1 MFVEVKLSLM
11 GNRII
16 KARASKKINIDYT
29 KYVNSETGELLS
41 SELEGG
47 KMKIS
52 MTEEGKMII
61 MSSDNFIILDA
72 NTVKY
77 LDQVLSTS
85 EMGHIMK
92 MTIDLKTPLNLIYNG
107 AYPHSNKSLQDL
119 LGYTSESTFLKLIKK
134 LMNLGILYQIKGNIS
149 GSVRVVYMLN
159 PFLARKRKSLD
170 KEVFEVFRPLI

>member
-1 MFVEVKLSLM
+1 M
-11 GNRII
+11 GNKVI
-16 KARASKKINIDYT
+16 KARVNKSVSIDYT
-29 KYVNSETGELLS
+29 KYVNAETGELLS

-47 KMKIS
+47 KMKIT

-92 MTIDLKTPLNLIYNG
+92 MTVDLKTPLNLIYNG

>member
-1 MFVEVKLSLM
+1 M
-11 GNRII
+11 GNII
-16 KARASKKINIDYT
+16 LKPKVNKKISIDYT

-47 KMKIS
+47 KMKIT

-72 NTVKY
+72 NTVRY
-77 LDQVLSTS
+77 LEDVLSAS
-85 EMGHIMK
+85 EMGHVVK
-92 MTIDLKTPLNLIYNG
+92 MTVDLKTPLNLIYNG
-107 AYPHSNKSLQDL
+107 PYPHSNKSLQEL
-119 LGYTSESTFLKLIKK
+119 LGYTSESTFLKLIRK
-134 LMNLGILYQIKGNIS
+134 LMKLGILYQIKGNIS

-170 KEVFEVFRPLI
+170 KEVFEVFKPFL